1 MLKVWN
7 KKKNINISLHCRPL
21 KGTAIDESQT
31 RMSLKFSIEKLKQGL
46 SKTKKNLLGKIT
58 EVVGLSKKIDQELL
72 DRLEE
77 VLLKGDVG
85 VQATEKI
92 IQDLKNRVK
101 EEKIEEPQR
110 IVDIMKDEI
119 LKILQ
124 NSQASTKILSQGNN
138 PLIIMIVGV
147 NGTGKT
153 TSIAKLAKRF
163 SDQGKKVMVV
173 ACDTF
178 RAAALEQL
186 SIWAQR
192 AGVDIVKSQPNQDPA
207 SVAFDAVKSA
217 LARKTDVVIVDTAG
231 RLHTKSNLMEELKKI
246 KRVMSKSLEGAPQE
260 VFLVLDAT
268 TGQNAI
274 SQAKMFD
281 EAVGLTGI
289 VLAKLDGT
297 AKGGIVIAIA
307 NELKIPVRYVG
318 LGEKIDDLE
327 EFDPKDF
334 VEALFL

>member
-1 MLKVWN
+1 
-7 KKKNINISLHCRPL
+7 
-21 KGTAIDESQT
+21 
-31 RMSLKFSIEKLKQGL
+31 MSLKFSIEKLKQGL
-46 SKTKKNLLGKIT
+46 SKTKKSLLGKIT

-72 DRLEE
+72 DKLEE

-101 EEKIEEPQR
+101 EEKIEEPQK
-110 IVDIMKDEI
+110 IIDIMKDEI
-119 LKILQ
+119 FNILQ
-124 NSQASTKILSQGNN
+124 NSQISTKTLSQRSK

-153 TSIAKLAKRF
+153 TSIAKLAKLY
-163 SDQGKKVMVV
+163 SDQEKKVMVA

-217 LARKTDVVIVDTAG
+217 LAKKIDVVIVDTAG
-231 RLHTKSNLMEELKKI
+231 RLHTKYNLMEELKKI
-246 KRVMSKSLEGAPQE
+246 KRVMGKSLESAPQD

-268 TGQNAI
+268 TGQNGI

-289 VLAKLDGT
+289 ILAKLDGT

-318 LGEKIDDLE
+318 LGEGIDDLE
-327 EFDPKDF
+327 EFDSKDF

>member
-1 MLKVWN
+1 
-7 KKKNINISLHCRPL
+7 
-21 KGTAIDESQT
+21 
-31 RMSLKFSIEKLKQGL
+31 MSFKFSIEKLKQGL
-46 SKTKKNLLGKIT
+46 SKTKKSLLGKIT

-72 DRLEE
+72 NRLEE

-92 IQDLKNRVK
+92 IQNLKNRVK
-101 EEKIEEPQR
+101 EEKIEEPQK
-110 IVDIMKDEI
+110 IIDIMKEEI
-119 LKILQ
+119 LGILQ
-124 NSQASTKILSQGNN
+124 NSQTSTKTLALSAN

-153 TSIAKLAKRF
+153 TSIAKLAKLY
-163 SDQGKKVMVV
+163 SDQGKKVMVA

-217 LARKTDVVIVDTAG
+217 LAKKTDVVMVDTAG
-231 RLHTKSNLMEELKKI
+231 RLHTKYNLMEELKKI
-246 KRVMSKSLEGAPQE
+246 KRVMGKSLEGTPQE
-260 VFLVLDAT
+260 IFLVLDAT
-268 TGQNAI
+268 TGQNGI

-289 VLAKLDGT
+289 ILAKLDGT

-307 NELKIPVRYVG
+307 NELKIPVKYVG
-318 LGEKIDDLE
+318 LGEGIDDLE
-327 EFDPKDF
+327 EFDSKDF

>member
-1 MLKVWN
+1 
-7 KKKNINISLHCRPL
+7 
-21 KGTAIDESQT
+21 
-31 RMSLKFSIEKLKQGL
+31 MSLKFSIEKLKQGL
-46 SKTKKNLLGKIT
+46 SRTKKSLLGKIT

-85 VQATEKI
+85 VLATEKI

-101 EEKIEEPQR
+101 EEKIEEPQK

-119 LKILQ
+119 FNILQ
-124 NSQASTKILSQGNN
+124 NSQISTKTLSQENN

-153 TSIAKLAKRF
+153 TSIAKLAKLY
-163 SDQGKKVMVV
+163 SDQGKKVMVA

-217 LARKTDVVIVDTAG
+217 LAKKIDVVIVDTAG
-231 RLHTKSNLMEELKKI
+231 RLHTKYNLMEELKKI
-246 KRVMSKSLEGAPQE
+246 KRVMGKSLEGAPQD

-268 TGQNAI
+268 TGQNGI
-274 SQAKMFD
+274 PQAKMFD

-289 VLAKLDGT
+289 ILAKLDGT

>member
-1 MLKVWN
+1 
-7 KKKNINISLHCRPL
+7 
-21 KGTAIDESQT
+21 
-31 RMSLKFSIEKLKQGL
+31 MSLKISIEKLKQGL
-46 SKTKKNLLGKIT
+46 SKTKKSLLGKIT

-72 DRLEE
+72 DKLEE

-85 VQATEKI
+85 VQATEMI
-92 IQDLKNRVK
+92 IQDLKNRVM
-101 EEKIEEPQR
+101 EEKIEEPQK
-110 IVDIMKDEI
+110 IIDIMKNEI
-119 LKILQ
+119 FKILQ
-124 NSQASTKILSQGNN
+124 ESQASTKISSQGNN

-153 TSIAKLAKRF
+153 TSIAKLAKLY
-163 SDQGKKVMVV
+163 SDQGKKVMVA

-192 AGVDIVKSQPNQDPA
+192 AGVDIVKGQPNQDPA

-217 LARKTDVVIVDTAG
+217 LAKKTDVVIVDTAG

-246 KRVMSKSLEGAPQE
+246 KRVMGKSLGGAPRE

-268 TGQNAI
+268 TGQNGI

-281 EAVGLTGI
+281 DAVGLTGI
-289 VLAKLDGT
+289 ILAKLDGT

>member
-1 MLKVWN
+1 M
-7 KKKNINISLHCRPL
+7 
-21 KGTAIDESQT
+21 
-31 RMSLKFSIEKLKQGL
+31 
-46 SKTKKNLLGKIT
+46 
-58 EVVGLSKKIDQELL
+58 
-72 DRLEE
+72 
-77 VLLKGDVG
+77 
-85 VQATEKI
+85 
-92 IQDLKNRVK
+92 
-101 EEKIEEPQR
+101 
-110 IVDIMKDEI
+110 
-119 LKILQ
+119 
-124 NSQASTKILSQGNN
+124 LSQESN
-138 PLIIMIVGV
+138 PLIILIVGV

-153 TSIAKLAKRF
+153 TSIAKLAKLY
-163 SDQGKKVMVV
+163 SDQGKKVMVA

-217 LARKTDVVIVDTAG
+217 LAKKIDVVIVDTAG
-231 RLHTKSNLMEELKKI
+231 RLHTKYNLMEELKKI
-246 KRVMSKSLEGAPQE
+246 KRVMGKSLEGAPQD

-268 TGQNAI
+268 TGQNGI

-289 VLAKLDGT
+289 ILAKLDGT

>member
-1 MLKVWN
+1 
-7 KKKNINISLHCRPL
+7 
-21 KGTAIDESQT
+21 
-31 RMSLKFSIEKLKQGL
+31 MSLKFSIEKLKQGL
-46 SKTKKNLLGKIT
+46 SKTKKSLLGKIT

-85 VQATEKI
+85 VQATEMI

-101 EEKIEEPQR
+101 EEKIEEPQK
-110 IVDIMKDEI
+110 IVDIIKDEI
-119 LKILQ
+119 FHILQ
-124 NSQASTKILSQGNN
+124 NSKTSTKMLSQESN

-153 TSIAKLAKRF
+153 TSIAKLAKLY
-163 SDQGKKVMVV
+163 SDQGKKVMVA

-217 LARKTDVVIVDTAG
+217 LAKKIDVVIVDTAG
-231 RLHTKSNLMEELKKI
+231 RLHTKYNLMEELKKI
-246 KRVMSKSLEGAPQE
+246 KRVMGKSLEGAPQD

-268 TGQNAI
+268 TGQNGI

-289 VLAKLDGT
+289 ILAKLDGT

>member
-1 MLKVWN
+1 MLEVWN

>member
-1 MLKVWN
+1 
-7 KKKNINISLHCRPL
+7 
-21 KGTAIDESQT
+21 
-31 RMSLKFSIEKLKQGL
+31 MSLKFSIEKLKLGL
-46 SKTKKNLLGKIT
+46 SKTKKSLLGKIT

-72 DRLEE
+72 DKLEE
-77 VLLKGDVG
+77 ILIKGDVG

-92 IQDLKNRVK
+92 IQDLKDRVK
-101 EEKIEEPQR
+101 EEKIEEPQK
-110 IVDIMKDEI
+110 IIDLMKEDVLAI
-119 LKILQ
+119 LE
-124 NSQASTKILSQGNN
+124 NSRASRGDSGSGAH
-138 PLIIMIVGV
+138 PEIIMIVGV

-153 TSIAKLAKRF
+153 TSIAKLAKKY
-163 SDQGKKVMVV
+163 SDQGKKVMVA

-192 AGVDIVKSQPNQDPA
+192 AGVDIIKSQPNQDPA

-217 LARKTDVVIVDTAG
+217 LAKKTDVVIVDTAG
-231 RLHTKSNLMEELKKI
+231 RLHIKSNLMEELKKI
-246 KRVMSKSLEGAPQE
+246 KRVTGKSLEGAPQE

-268 TGQNAI
+268 TGQNGI

-289 VLAKLDGT
+289 ILAKLDGT

-307 NELKIPVRYVG
+307 SELKIPVRYVG

-327 EFDPKDF
+327 EFEPKDF

>member
-1 MLKVWN
+1 
-7 KKKNINISLHCRPL
+7 
-21 KGTAIDESQT
+21 
-31 RMSLKFSIEKLKQGL
+31 MSLKLSIEKLKQGL
-46 SKTKKNLLGKIT
+46 SKTKKSLLGKIT

-72 DRLEE
+72 DKLEE
-77 VLLKGDVG
+77 ILLKGDVG

-101 EEKIEEPQR
+101 EEKIEEPQK
-110 IVDIMKDEI
+110 IVDIIKGEI
-119 LKILQ
+119 LSILQ
-124 NSQASTKILSQGNN
+124 NSQTSTKTSRTEFN

-153 TSIAKLAKRF
+153 TSIAKLAKRY
-163 SDQGKKVMVV
+163 SDQGNKVMVA

-246 KRVMSKSLEGAPQE
+246 KRVMSKNLEGAPQE

-307 NELKIPVRYVG
+307 NELKIPVRFVG